1 MSEGTLRVEGLTK
14 KFGGVT
20 AVDDVTLTFPDGSAS
35 AVIGPNGAGKST
47 LLKMISAVYAPT
59 SGQVHL
65 GDTRLDKL
73 APHQLARHGVGF
85 AHQIPRPFRQ
95 LTVRQNV
102 SVAAAAARR
111 GAQVEDVLE
120 RTGLSAHADRASG
133 SLGLLDLKR
142 IELARAL
149 ACAPRLILLDEIAAG
164 LVGRELDE
172 AIELIRSIHGTGVTV
187 VLVEHVEAVVHSLV
201 DRVVVLDWGEL
212 IADGT
217 PAEIAEDPRVREV
230 YLGGHDATHHADAER
245 DSSDRPSLLEIR
257 NLEAGYGG
265 QLALHGVTMTVPD
278 ASVVAVLGANGAGKS
293 TLCASMSGLIPVVSG
308 TVVLREPHHPRDL
321 TTLPAHARNAAG
333 VAHCPEGRRLFAG
346 LSVLDNLKLGA
357 YGVRDRAEVESRVE
371 ETLSVFPQ
379 LKAKLAESAESLS
392 GGQQQMVA
400 VGRALMSRPR
410 LLICDEVSLG
420 LSPKAIDELY
430 AGLELVRASGRSL
443 LLIEQNVNRCLDF
456 ADLAY
461 VLNRGRISFAG
472 EPSRLKDSSTLDVA
486 YFGQPATN

>member
-1 MSEGTLRVEGLTK
+1 MSEGTLRLEGLTK
-14 KFGGVT
+14 RFGGVT
-20 AVDDVTLTFPDGSAS
+20 AVDDVTLSFPAGSAS

-47 LLKMISAVYAPT
+47 LLKMISAVYTPT

-65 GDTRLDKL
+65 GETRLDTL

-102 SVAAAAARR
+102 SVATAAARR
-111 GAQVEDVLE
+111 GTDVDDVLE
-120 RTGLSAHADRASG
+120 RTGLMAHADRTSG

-142 IELARAL
+142 IEVARAL
-149 ACAPRLILLDEIAAG
+149 ACAPQLVLLDEIAAG
-164 LVGRELDE
+164 LVGRELEE
-172 AIELIRSIHGTGVTV
+172 AIELIRSIHATGVTV
-187 VLVEHVEAVVHSLV
+187 ILVEHVEAVVRSLV

-217 PAEIAEDPRVREV
+217 PAQIAEDSRVREV
-230 YLGGHDATHHADAER
+230 YLGGNTPTHDHTLAREA
-245 DSSDRPSLLEIR
+245 SGLPPLLEVR
-257 NLEAGYGG
+257 DLEAGYGG
-265 QLALHGVTMTVPD
+265 QLALHGVTLTVPD

-293 TLCASMSGLIPVVSG
+293 TLCATISGLVPAVSG
-308 TVVLREPHHPRDL
+308 TVTLREKNSTRDL
-321 TTLPAHARNAAG
+321 TSQPAHVRNAAG
-333 VAHCPEGRRLFAG
+333 IAHCPEGRRLFAG

-357 YGVRDRAEVESRVE
+357 YGVRDKSEVETRIQ
-371 ETLSVFPQ
+371 ETLAVFPR
-379 LKAKLAESAESLS
+379 LKAKLSDLAESLS

-430 AGLELVRASGRSL
+430 EGLDLVRASGRSL
-443 LLIEQNVNRCLDF
+443 LLIEQNVHRCLDF
-456 ADLAY
+456 ADQAY
-461 VLNRGRISFAG
+461 VLNRGRISFSG
-472 EPSRLKDSSTLDVA
+472 EPSRLKDDTTLDTA
-486 YFGQPATN
+486 YFGQPATS

>member
-1 MSEGTLRVEGLTK
+1 MSEATLRLEGLTK

-20 AVDDVTLTFPDGSAS
+20 AVDDVSLSFPAGSAS

-47 LLKMISAVYAPT
+47 LLKMISGVYSPT

-65 GDTRLDKL
+65 GETRLDTL
-73 APHQLARHGVGF
+73 APHQLARQGVGF

-111 GAQVEDVLE
+111 GADVEDVLE
-120 RTGLSAHADRASG
+120 GTGLMANAERPSD

-142 IELARAL
+142 IEVARAL
-149 ACAPRLILLDEIAAG
+149 ACAPQLVLLDEIAAG

-172 AIELIRSIHGTGVTV
+172 AIELIRTIHATGVTV
-187 VLVEHVEAVVHSLV
+187 VLVEHVEAVVRSLV

-217 PAEIAEDPRVREV
+217 PAQIAADPRVRKV
-230 YLGGHDATHHADAER
+230 YLGGHAPTDENAAGRQA
-245 DSSDRPSLLEIR
+245 SALPALLEVR
-257 NLEAGYGG
+257 DLEAGYGG
-265 QLALHGVTMTVPD
+265 QLALHGVNLTVPD

-293 TLCASMSGLIPVVSG
+293 TLCATISGLVPAAGG
-308 TVVLREPHHPRDL
+308 TVTLRDESGPNDL
-321 TTLPAHARNAAG
+321 TTQPAHVRNAAG
-333 VAHCPEGRRLFAG
+333 ISHCPEGRRLFAG

-357 YGVRDRAEVESRVE
+357 YGVRDKGEVENRIE
-371 ETLSVFPQ
+371 ETLDVFPH
-379 LKAKLAESAESLS
+379 LKGKLDDPAESLS

-400 VGRALMSRPR
+400 VGRALMSQPR
-410 LLICDEVSLG
+410 LMICDEVSLG
-420 LSPKAIDELY
+420 LSPRAIDELY
-430 AGLELVRASGRSL
+430 EGLDLVRTSGRSL

-461 VLNRGRISFAG
+461 VLNRGYISFSG
-472 EPSRLKDSSTLDVA
+472 EPSRLKDSTTLDAA
-486 YFGQPATN
+486 YFGQPATH